1 MLKLFTGEMMFHIVL
16 ALRYLKGK
24 KKFFFTFSNMLSLLG
39 IVIGVFSLLVVSS
52 VMNGFDSDMRNRVIG
67 SKAEIKIHKE
77 NYLPI
82 SNYTELI
89 DEVSKNNKVVG
100 VAPVCD
106 IELMIQKE
114 KEISS
119 TLCYGIDLN
128 KQKNVTDILNKIVV
142 GVPDENALNDD
153 GIIIGMDLSL
163 TLSATVGEYIQLTS
177 PIGTQPSPFG
187 LLPLSKKLKV
197 VGIYISGMPEYDR
210 IYTYISLQNCQY
222 FLGLKDEVTQI
233 EVKSVN
239 PVRSVRIAKEI
250 QNRIGSDFIVEDWSV
265 FESNL
270 FNAIK
275 MEKAVMF
282 VVLALMILIASFN
295 MSGNFVKLVTEKRVE
310 IGVLKSMGASN
321 KDVINIFIN
330 IGVII
335 GTLGTLIGLILAVVL
350 LYAQMKFHFIT
361 IPVPGFPLHWL
372 PVEMRLLDF
381 ILVPLVAIVI
391 SLLTTLH
398 PAGRTVKIDP
408 MKIIRN

>member
-1 MLKLFTGEMMFHIVL
+1 
-16 ALRYLKGK
+16 
-24 KKFFFTFSNMLSLLG
+24 
-39 IVIGVFSLLVVSS
+39 
-52 VMNGFDSDMRNRVIG
+52 MNGFDSDMRDRVIG

-77 NYLPI
+77 DYSPI
-82 SNYTELI
+82 SNYNELI
-89 DEVSKNNKVVG
+89 ENISTNKKMIG
-100 VAPVCD
+100 AAPVCD

-114 KEISS
+114 KNLSS
-119 TLCYGIDLN
+119 TLCYGIDLD
-128 KQKNVTDILNKIVV
+128 KQKNVTELLNKIVV
-142 GVPDENALNDD
+142 GIPDKKALGDD

-187 LLPLSKKLKV
+187 LLPRNKKLKV

-210 IYTYISLQNCQY
+210 IYTYISLKNYQY
-222 FLGLKDEVTQI
+222 FLGYEDEVTQI
-233 EVKSVN
+233 EVKSVDSSHSA
-239 PVRSVRIAKEI
+239 RLAEEI
-250 QNRIGSDFIVEDWSV
+250 QDKIGDDYIVEDWSE
-265 FESNL
+265 FEANL

-282 VVLALMILIASFN
+282 FVLALMIIIASFN

-310 IGVLKSMGASN
+310 IGVLKSMGASG
-321 KDVINIFIN
+321 KDIVKIFIN

-335 GTLGTLIGLILAVVL
+335 GFLGTLTGLLLAVIL
-350 LYAQMKFHFIT
+350 LSAQMKFQFIV
-361 IPVPGFPLHWL
+361 IPVQGFPLQWL

-381 ILVPLVAIVI
+381 ILVPVITIAI
-391 SLLTTLH
+391 SLLTTLY

>member
-1 MLKLFTGEMMFHIVL
+1 MFHIII
-16 ALRYLKGK
+16 ALRYLKGR

-39 IVIGVFSLLVVSS
+39 IIIGVFSLLVVSS
-52 VMNGFDSDMRNRVIG
+52 VMNGFDSDMRDRVIG

-77 NYLPI
+77 DYSPI
-82 SNYTELI
+82 SNYNELI
-89 DEVSKNNKVVG
+89 EKILTNKKVVG
-100 VAPVCD
+100 AAPICD
-106 IELMIQKE
+106 IEMMIQKD
-114 KEISS
+114 KNLSS
-119 TLCYGIDLN
+119 TLCYGIDLD
-128 KQKNVTDILNKIVV
+128 KQKNVTELLNKIVV
-142 GVPDENALNDD
+142 GTPDKETLNDD
-153 GIIIGMDLSL
+153 GIIIGLDLSL

-187 LLPLSKKLKV
+187 LLPKSMKLKV

-210 IYTYISLQNCQY
+210 VYTYISLKNSQF
-222 FLGLKDEVTQI
+222 FLGLEDEVTQI
-233 EVKSVN
+233 EVKSVD
-239 PVRSVRIAKEI
+239 PSRSARVANEI
-250 QNRIGSDFIVEDWSV
+250 QNKINGDYVVEDWSE
-265 FESNL
+265 FEANL

-282 VVLALMILIASFN
+282 LVLALMIIIASFN

-310 IGVLKSMGASN
+310 IGVLKSMGASG
-321 KDVINIFIN
+321 KDIVKIFIN

-335 GTLGTLIGLILAVVL
+335 GFLGTLIGLILAVIL

-361 IPVPGFPLHWL
+361 IPVPGFPLQWL

-381 ILVPLVAIVI
+381 ILVPVVVIVI

>member
-1 MLKLFTGEMMFHIVL
+1 MFHIII
-16 ALRYLKGK
+16 ALRYLKGR

-52 VMNGFDSDMRNRVIG
+52 VMNGFDSDMRDRVIG

-77 NYLPI
+77 DYSPI
-82 SNYTELI
+82 SNYNELI
-89 DEVSKNNKVVG
+89 ENISTNEKVVG
-100 VAPVCD
+100 AAPVCD

-114 KEISS
+114 KNLSS
-119 TLCYGIDLN
+119 TLCYGIDLD
-128 KQKNVTDILNKIVV
+128 KQKNVTELLNKIVV
-142 GVPDENALNDD
+142 GIPDKKALGND

-187 LLPLSKKLKV
+187 LLPKSKKLKV

-210 IYTYISLQNCQY
+210 INTYISLKNSQY
-222 FLGLKDEVTQI
+222 FLGYEDEVTQI
-233 EVKSVN
+233 EVKSVDSSHSA
-239 PVRSVRIAKEI
+239 RLADEI
-250 QNRIGSDFIVEDWSV
+250 QDKIGSEYIVEDWSE
-265 FESNL
+265 FEANL

-275 MEKAVMF
+275 MEKVVMF
-282 VVLALMILIASFN
+282 FVLALMIIIASFN

-310 IGVLKSMGASN
+310 IGVLKSMGASG
-321 KDVINIFIN
+321 KDVVKIFIN

-335 GTLGTLIGLILAVVL
+335 GLLGTLTGLLLAVIL
-350 LYAQMKFHFIT
+350 LYAQMKFQFIV
-361 IPVPGFPLHWL
+361 IPVQGFPLQWL

-381 ILVPLVAIVI
+381 ILVPVITIAI
-391 SLLTTLH
+391 SLLTTLY
-398 PAGRTVKIDP
+398 PAGRTVKIDS

>member
-1 MLKLFTGEMMFHIVL
+1 MFHIVI
-16 ALRYLKGK
+16 ALRYLKGR

-52 VMNGFDSDMRNRVIG
+52 VMNGFDSDMRDRVIG

-77 NYLPI
+77 DYSPI
-82 SNYTELI
+82 SNYNELI
-89 DEVSKNNKVVG
+89 ENISTNKKMIG
-100 VAPVCD
+100 AAPVCD

-114 KEISS
+114 KNLSS
-119 TLCYGIDLN
+119 TLCYGIDLD
-128 KQKNVTDILNKIVV
+128 KQKNVTELLNKIVV
-142 GVPDENALNDD
+142 GIPDKKALGDD

-187 LLPLSKKLKV
+187 LLPRSKKLKV

-210 IYTYISLQNCQY
+210 IYTYISLKNSQY
-222 FLGLKDEVTQI
+222 FLGYEDEVTQI
-233 EVKSVN
+233 EVKSVDSSHSA
-239 PVRSVRIAKEI
+239 RLAEEI
-250 QNRIGSDFIVEDWSV
+250 QDKIGDDYIVEDWSE
-265 FESNL
+265 FEANL

-282 VVLALMILIASFN
+282 FVLALMIIIASFN

-310 IGVLKSMGASN
+310 IGVLKSMGASG
-321 KDVINIFIN
+321 KDIVKIFIN

-335 GTLGTLIGLILAVVL
+335 GFLGTLTGLLLAVIL
-350 LYAQMKFHFIT
+350 LSAQMKFQFIV
-361 IPVPGFPLHWL
+361 IPVQGFPLQWI

-381 ILVPLVAIVI
+381 ILVPVITIAI
-391 SLLTTLH
+391 SLLTTLY

>member
-1 MLKLFTGEMMFHIVL
+1 MFHIII
-16 ALRYLKGK
+16 ALRYLKGR

-52 VMNGFDSDMRNRVIG
+52 VMNGFDSDMRDRVIG

-77 NYLPI
+77 DYSPI
-82 SNYTELI
+82 SNYNELI
-89 DEVSKNNKVVG
+89 ENISANEKMIG

-114 KEISS
+114 KNLSS
-119 TLCYGIDLN
+119 TLCYGIDLD
-128 KQKNVTDILNKIVV
+128 KQKNVTELLNKIVV
-142 GVPDENALNDD
+142 GIPDKKALGND

-187 LLPLSKKLKV
+187 LLPRSKKLKV

-210 IYTYISLQNCQY
+210 IYTYISLKNSQY
-222 FLGLKDEVTQI
+222 FLGYEDEVTQI
-233 EVKSVN
+233 EVKSVDSSHSA
-239 PVRSVRIAKEI
+239 RLADEI
-250 QNRIGSDFIVEDWSV
+250 QDKIGSEYIVEDWSE
-265 FESNL
+265 FEANL

-275 MEKAVMF
+275 MEKVVMF
-282 VVLALMILIASFN
+282 FVLALMIIIASFN

-310 IGVLKSMGASN
+310 IGVLKSMGASG
-321 KDVINIFIN
+321 KDVVKIFIN

-335 GTLGTLIGLILAVVL
+335 GLLGTLTGLLLAVIL
-350 LYAQMKFHFIT
+350 LYAQMKFQFIV
-361 IPVPGFPLHWL
+361 IPVQGFPLQWL

-381 ILVPLVAIVI
+381 ILVPVITIAI
-391 SLLTTLH
+391 SLLTTLY
-398 PAGRTVKIDP
+398 PAGRTVKIDS

>member
-1 MLKLFTGEMMFHIVL
+1 MFHIII
-16 ALRYLKGK
+16 ALRYLKGRK
-24 KKFFFTFSNMLSLLG
+24 KYFFTFSNMLSLLG

-52 VMNGFDSDMRNRVIG
+52 VMNGFDSDMRDRVIG

-77 NYLPI
+77 DYSPI
-82 SNYTELI
+82 SNYNELI
-89 DEVSKNNKVVG
+89 NNILTNDKVVG
-100 VAPVCD
+100 AAPVCD

-114 KEISS
+114 KNLSS
-119 TLCYGIDLN
+119 TLCYGIDLD
-128 KQKNVTDILNKIVV
+128 KQKNVTELLNKIVV
-142 GVPDENALNDD
+142 GLPVKDALDND

-187 LLPLSKKLKV
+187 LLPKSKKLKV

-210 IYTYISLQNCQY
+210 IYTYISLKNSQF
-222 FLGLKDEVTQI
+222 FLGLEDEVTQI
-233 EVKSVN
+233 EIKSID
-239 PVRSVRIAKEI
+239 PSRSARVANEI
-250 QNRIGSDFIVEDWSV
+250 QNKISDDYVVEDWSE
-265 FESNL
+265 FEANL

-282 VVLALMILIASFN
+282 LVLALMIIIASFN

-310 IGVLKSMGASN
+310 IGVLKSMGASG
-321 KDVINIFIN
+321 KDVVKIFIN

-335 GTLGTLIGLILAVVL
+335 GFLGTLIGLILAVIL

-361 IPVPGFPLHWL
+361 IPVPGFPLQWL

-381 ILVPLVAIVI
+381 ILVPVITIVI

>member
-1 MLKLFTGEMMFHIVL
+1 MFHIII
-16 ALRYLKGK
+16 ALRYLKGR

-52 VMNGFDSDMRNRVIG
+52 VMNGFDSDMRDRVIG
-67 SKAEIKIHKE
+67 SKAEIKIHKDD
-77 NYLPI
+77 YSPI
-82 SNYTELI
+82 SNYNELI
-89 DEVSKNNKVVG
+89 ENISTNEKVVG
-100 VAPVCD
+100 AAPVCD

-114 KEISS
+114 KNLSS
-119 TLCYGIDLN
+119 TLCYGIDLD
-128 KQKNVTDILNKIVV
+128 KQKNVTELLNKIVV
-142 GVPDENALNDD
+142 GIPDKKALGND

-187 LLPLSKKLKV
+187 LLPRSKKLKV

-210 IYTYISLQNCQY
+210 INTYISLKNSQY
-222 FLGLKDEVTQI
+222 FLGYEDEVTQI
-233 EVKSVN
+233 EVKSVDSSHSA
-239 PVRSVRIAKEI
+239 RLADEI
-250 QNRIGSDFIVEDWSV
+250 QDKIGSEYIVEDWSE
-265 FESNL
+265 FEANL

-275 MEKAVMF
+275 MEKVVMF
-282 VVLALMILIASFN
+282 FVLALMIIIASFN

-310 IGVLKSMGASN
+310 IGVLKSMGASG
-321 KDVINIFIN
+321 KDVVKIFIN

-335 GTLGTLIGLILAVVL
+335 GLLGTLTGLLLAVIL
-350 LYAQMKFHFIT
+350 LYAQMKFQFIV
-361 IPVPGFPLHWL
+361 IPVQGFPLQWL

-381 ILVPLVAIVI
+381 ILVPVITIAI
-391 SLLTTLH
+391 SLLTTLY

>member
-1 MLKLFTGEMMFHIVL
+1 MFHIIL
-16 ALRYLKGK
+16 ALRYLKGR

-52 VMNGFDSDMRNRVIG
+52 VMNGFDSDMRDRVIG

-77 NYLPI
+77 DYSPI
-82 SNYTELI
+82 SNYNELI
-89 DEVSKNNKVVG
+89 AEISENEKIVG
-100 VAPVCD
+100 VAPICD

-114 KEISS
+114 KDMSS
-119 TLCYGIDLN
+119 TLCYGIDID
-128 KQKNVTDILNKIVV
+128 KQKNVTELLNKIVV
-142 GVPDENALNDD
+142 GAPDKKVLDDD

-187 LLPLSKKLKV
+187 LLPKSKKLKV
-197 VGIYISGMPEYDR
+197 VGIFISGMPEYDR
-210 IYTYISLQNCQY
+210 VNTYISLKNSQY
-222 FLGLKDEVTQI
+222 FLGYEDEVTQI
-233 EVKSVN
+233 EIKSVN
-239 PVRSVRIAKEI
+239 PSRSAHLANELQKNITGEY
-250 QNRIGSDFIVEDWSV
+250 IVEDWSK
-265 FESNL
+265 FEANL

-282 VVLALMILIASFN
+282 IVLALMIIIASFN

-310 IGVLKSMGASN
+310 IGVLKSMGASG
-321 KDVINIFIN
+321 KDVVKIFIN

-335 GTLGTLIGLILAVVL
+335 GFLGTMIGLILAVIL
-350 LYAQMKFHFIT
+350 LYAQMTYHFII
-361 IPVPGFPLHWL
+361 IPVPGFPLQWL
-372 PVEMRLLDF
+372 PVEMRILDF
-381 ILVPLVAIVI
+381 ILVPVVAIII

>member
-1 MLKLFTGEMMFHIVL
+1 MFHIVI
-16 ALRYLKGK
+16 ALRYLKGR

-52 VMNGFDSDMRNRVIG
+52 VMNGFDSDMRDRVIG

-77 NYLPI
+77 DYSPI
-82 SNYTELI
+82 SNYNELI
-89 DEVSKNNKVVG
+89 ENISTNKKMIG
-100 VAPVCD
+100 AAPVCD

-114 KEISS
+114 KNLSS
-119 TLCYGIDLN
+119 TLCYGIDLD
-128 KQKNVTDILNKIVV
+128 KQKNVTELLNKIVV
-142 GVPDENALNDD
+142 GIPDKKALGDD

-187 LLPLSKKLKV
+187 LLPRNKKLKV

-210 IYTYISLQNCQY
+210 IYTYISLKNSQY
-222 FLGLKDEVTQI
+222 FLGYEDEVTQI
-233 EVKSVN
+233 EVKSVDSSHSA
-239 PVRSVRIAKEI
+239 RLAEEI
-250 QNRIGSDFIVEDWSV
+250 QDKIGDDYIVEDWSE
-265 FESNL
+265 FEANL

-282 VVLALMILIASFN
+282 FVLALMIIIASFN

-310 IGVLKSMGASN
+310 IGVLKSMGASG
-321 KDVINIFIN
+321 KDIVKIFIN

-335 GTLGTLIGLILAVVL
+335 GFLGTLTGLLLAVIL
-350 LYAQMKFHFIT
+350 LSAQMKFQFIV
-361 IPVPGFPLHWL
+361 IPVQGFPLQWL

-381 ILVPLVAIVI
+381 ILVPVITIAI
-391 SLLTTLH
+391 SLLTTLY